1 MNDEREKLVRN
12 WIARAESDLK
22 IANDE
27 MKTEDP
33 VTDAVC
39 FHAQQCVEKYLKA
52 YLIFNQKRFMKTHNI
67 AKLIE
72 LCKEI
77 SEDFESL
84 YQINAHNLTDYAVE
98 IRYGDEFYLPSVE
111 ETESAI
117 KIAEK
122 TKSFVLKKLKEKGFD
137 VKEGQEGT

>member
-1 MNDEREKLVRN
+1 MNQEKERLVRN

-22 IANDE
+22 IAKDE
-27 MKTEDP
+27 LMTEAP

-52 YLIFNQKRFMKTHNI
+52 YLIFNQKHFKKTHNI

-77 SEDFESL
+77 SDDFEFL
-84 YQINAHNLTDYAVE
+84 YQIEAHNLTDYAVE

-117 KIAEK
+117 EIAEK
-122 TKSFVLKKLKEKGFD
+122 TKSFVLNKLKEKGF
-137 VKEGQEGT
+137 EYGE